1 MYVGVFNM
9 EQRLEQMKKLLK
21 EKRRLRELLDEDISS
36 IEKDILNLENM
47 VEQKRSS
54 VSV

>member
-9 EQRLEQMKKLLK
+9 EQRLEQMRKLLR
-21 EKRRLRELLDEDISS
+21 EKRRLRELLDEDIYS
-36 IEKDILNLENM
+36 IEKDIKNLEGM
-47 VEQKRSS
+47 VEQNRSS